1 MPGPLYFHMYLIH
14 WSFSINISFPARDTA
29 ASWQSF
35 NGFASFVHAEKNR
48 LVPNRRTSAQKT
60 VQFADP
66 TQEQS
71 RSFFCKLLKKCKK
84 TGHAGKMCTLD
95 RTSYFAKAGAVCSLR
110 KCTFFDMIHL
120 PSITILRSL
129 SRRLL
134 QVAEVI
140 LSGAER
146 TERCAEA

>member
-1 MPGPLYFHMYLIH
+1 MIPPRLDKVLTASQVLFIPKK
-14 WSFSINISFPARDTA
+14 SFSIESPNIRA
-29 ASWQSF
+29 
-35 NGFASFVHAEKNR
+35 KNCAI
-48 LVPNRRTSAQKT
+48 RRSNAGAKP
-60 VQFADP
+60 V
-66 TQEQS
+66 
-71 RSFFCKLLKKCKK
+71 FFCKLLKKCKK
-84 TGHAGKMCTLD
+84 TGHAGEMCTLD